1 MGPKFTISLAGG
13 VDFREYNSSIPVST
27 PDDIL
32 SFIKYKD
39 RLIILL
45 DAPINLIDSRLDTY

>member
-1 MGPKFTISLAGG
+1 MGPKFTISLAWR
-13 VDFREYNSSIPVST
+13 VDFREYYSSIPVST

-32 SFIKYKD
+32 SFIQYKD

-45 DAPINLIDSRLDTY
+45 DAPINLIDPRLDTN